1 MKNYFLSTIVGVF
14 VFVLTATVS
23 TAYAAGTLDFDPD
36 STDVAVDQTFTVDI
50 DIDAGT
56 DQIASTDIYI
66 DFDETFLE
74 LDTVTDGDYFP
85 DVSNQ
90 PLTGRLYIAGLIE
103 NPGEYKEGTGNVA
116 QVTFKAIAQG
126 STSITFD
133 CDTAETETSKIVKND
148 ANATN
153 VIDCDA
159 LAAHT
164 VNITASDG
172 TTSTTTSALPQ
183 SGVYD
188 EVLKYLSFGGVLLL
202 LGIAMRIFLKFM

>member
-1 MKNYFLSTIVGVF
+1 MKKYFLSTIAGVF
-14 VFVLTATVS
+14 IFFFAGIMSV
-23 TAYAAGTLDFDPD
+23 AYAAGTLIFDPS
-36 STDVAVDQTFTVDI
+36 STDVAVDQTFTIDI
-50 DIDAGT
+50 NIDAGT

-66 DFDETFLE
+66 DFDETNLE
-74 LDTVTDGDYFP
+74 LDTVSDGDYFP

-90 PLTGRLYIAGLIE
+90 PLTGRLYIAGLMQ
-103 NPGEYKEGTGNVA
+103 NPGEYKEGIGNVA
-116 QVTFKAIAQG
+116 KVTFKAIALG

-133 CDTAETETSKIVKND
+133 CDTTETETSKIIKND

-172 TTSTTTSALPQ
+172 TTSSTTSTLPQ

-202 LGIAMRIFLKFM
+202 LGIVIRVFMRFM